1 VSLQSDLFLFFP
13 HSFDRPAKYWHI
25 DLAFMMRKQTPS
37 GLNKRVTGIEPV
49 QEAAAAAREAQS
61 REVAGLQV
69 WAL

>member
-25 DLAFMMRKQTPS
+25 DLAFMMRKQ
-37 GLNKRVTGIEPV
+37 GLNKRVNGIEPV

-61 REVAGLQV
+61 REVAGLRV